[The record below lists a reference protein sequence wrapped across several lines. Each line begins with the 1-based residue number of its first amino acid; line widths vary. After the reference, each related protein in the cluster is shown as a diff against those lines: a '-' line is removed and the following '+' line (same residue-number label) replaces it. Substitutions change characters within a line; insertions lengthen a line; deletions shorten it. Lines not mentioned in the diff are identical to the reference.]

1 MWNFS
6 NSKDLICVPCIGRR
20 ILIHCTTREVWDN
33 CLWKKRLSLTIPKR
47 RGMSHLTGPH
57 GKHQGESGDRRSEE
71 SMVQSLCSGFCEMKI
86 SPAILTNRRY
96 HSHQGFLP
104 SKCKWG
110 LSKCSQN
117 WSSRY
122 CHYHHLPTTVIP
134 EEFRGMQETRET
146 RKQDW
151 PQIAEVHMKG
161 MDSVS
166 QGACIF
172 PYTEC

>member
-1 MWNFS
+1 MQALLLFKIRNPEITATEERVHFS
-6 NSKDLICVPCIGRR
+6 Q
-20 ILIHCTTREVWDN
+20 
-33 CLWKKRLSLTIPKR
+33 LSR
-47 RGMSHLTGPH
+47 DGAASHHVGPR

-104 SKCKWG
+104 SKCKWR